1 MVNSRDK
8 KECIEKEN
16 FKEGSVGKVKW
27 VGIIFN
33 VLFALTFLMLAL
45 FIEKV
50 PGINQSVYPTVSMY
64 RLVFAFIGC
73 IGTVTLA
80 LVLFA
85 DEYNKENI
93 VDNNS
98 K

>member
-1 MVNSRDK
+1 MVNSKDK
-8 KECIEKEN
+8 KECVEKEN
-16 FKEGSVGKVKW
+16 FTKGSVSKVKW

-73 IGTVTLA
+73 VGTVTLA

-85 DEYNKENI
+85 DEYTKEKILN
-93 VDNNS
+93 DTS

>member
-1 MVNSRDK
+1 
-8 KECIEKEN
+8 
-16 FKEGSVGKVKW
+16 
-27 VGIIFN
+27 
-33 VLFALTFLMLAL
+33 MLAL

-50 PGINQSVYPTVSMY
+50 PGINQSVYTTVSMY